1 VRESLDVEAGEDGP
15 AGGGGDPGPAPGHAV
30 RRRRALAVLC
40 GVDRLFVFLFALGF
54 ILYSFLYGR

>member
-1 VRESLDVEAGEDGP
+1 MRESLDVEAGEDEPG
-15 AGGGGDPGPAPGHAV
+15 GGGGDPGPTPHAV